1 MLLHQS
7 MFFDI
12 HIFPHKSWIHL
23 FNFCLFSISQWDL
36 FVNVAILPTQ
46 GHNTSP
52 ITCVLQ
58 RSRFQHHSEVDLMF
72 NILFVSIVLAA
83 DVKND
88 WCVTFLRACPRK
100 KLVAARNVSV
110 ALRLHSFDSKEP
122 SKTQDFFPHEEWLE
136 KYNAEAFVSSFVMVQ
151 QLWLLQPC
159 CLGGFNWLG
168 AHPQLQ
174 FFCPWL
180 PMTIAKSQK
189 LPNPTLTYHSN
200 LWTYHLPLHTP
211 AQYVVQFQS
220 TAHPDNDQSVSASLF
235 HATPTNG
242 CGWTP
247 KKTVNEQRKTVS
259 APPVSFNHPQ
269 VCSCKHRLA
278 VRCSDPR
285 SPTFQVG
292 LNIFLCQKIKSVVRR
307 TTNLLQKVLL
317 SRPKHCRMC
326 SSRTK
331 KVHSTLFVLIKYT
344 LWTLGW
350 DRCNF
355 KWWFDHDFPLLM
367 NFCKHWVFACASQL
381 MRSPWL
387 STHASKKFTL
397 FGSLDAEQ
405 RLCARKRL
413 SFLWLNVLFFCHVQM
428 CWQVLQCVT
437 HSTFQV

>member
-1 MLLHQS
+1 MNPFVKFLS
-7 MFFDI
+7 FFNLSVRFVCECSNLT
-12 HIFPHKSWIHL
+12 HTGAQHKSNHL
-23 FNFCLFSISQWDL
+23 CVAALQVPAPLRGWFDVQHLVCQCCPGCWCEKFLICDL
-36 FVNVAILPTQ
+36 LESMPQ
-46 GHNTSP
+46 
-52 ITCVLQ
+52 
-58 RSRFQHHSEVDLMF
+58 E
-72 NILFVSIVLAA
+72 
-83 DVKND
+83 
-88 WCVTFLRACPRK
+88 

-159 CLGGFNWLG
+159 CLGDFNWLG

-174 FFCPWL
+174 FVCPWL

-292 LNIFLCQKIKSVVRR
+292 LNIFLCQK
-307 TTNLLQKVLL
+307 
-317 SRPKHCRMC
+317 
-326 SSRTK
+326 
-331 KVHSTLFVLIKYT
+331 
-344 LWTLGW
+344 
-350 DRCNF
+350 
-355 KWWFDHDFPLLM
+355 
-367 NFCKHWVFACASQL
+367 
-381 MRSPWL
+381 
-387 STHASKKFTL
+387 
-397 FGSLDAEQ
+397 
-405 RLCARKRL
+405 
-413 SFLWLNVLFFCHVQM
+413 
-428 CWQVLQCVT
+428 
-437 HSTFQV
+437 